1 MSFHVIIP
9 SRYAST
15 RFPAKPLA
23 LILGKEMV
31 CHVVDRARASGA
43 LSVTVA
49 TDDKRIFDAVKAYGA
64 DVVMTR
70 SDHDSGTDRLNEA
83 AQLLSL
89 SPQDIVV
96 NVQGDEPLIDP
107 IMIRLVADN
116 LADNPL
122 CSVSTLCERIVEMK
136 DYINGNIVKV
146 VWNTAGEALYF
157 SRAPIP
163 WGREVFSQK
172 DIDWGLMSPTLP
184 AYRHLGIYGY
194 RVSALNAFV
203 TWPVSTLENIEKL
216 EQLRFLANK
225 KSIHIAVTESKIPSI
240 GVDTPEDLE
249 RVIHLLEQHL

>member
-15 RFPAKPLA
+15 RFPGKPLA
-23 LILGKEMV
+23 LIQGKAMV

-49 TDDKRIFDAVKAYGA
+49 TDDARIFDAVKAYGA

-70 SDHDSGTDRLNEA
+70 SDHESGTDRLHEA
-83 AQLLSL
+83 ARLLKL

-116 LADNPL
+116 LAENSQ
-122 CSVSTLCERIVEMK
+122 CSVSTLCERILEMK
-136 DYINGNIVKV
+136 DYISGNVVKV
-146 VWNTAGEALYF
+146 VWNTVGEALYF

-163 WGREVFSQK
+163 WGREVFSEK
-172 DIDWGLMSPTLP
+172 EIDWGRMSPKLP
-184 AYRHLGIYGY
+184 AHRHLGIYGY
-194 RVSALNAFV
+194 RVAALNAFV
-203 TWPVSTLENIEKL
+203 TWPVSALENIEKL

-225 KSIHIAVTESKIPSI
+225 HGIHIAVTESKMPSV

-249 RVIHLLEQHL
+249 RVSQLLEQYL